1 MLQCCVCRCGPF
13 TVDVNA
19 HSMKVHDY
27 NGTGKWAREAI
38 VSRYLEHAARL
49 GVEQP
54 LLLKPVELVRGE
66 EHWIYPVMDQVITG
80 IRSGD
85 AACMV
90 IGVELLEKDR
100 KFPFGANLKARTAR
114 ALRQAETSPS
124 LAERLRRRIVSM
136 LLEGNVPREYREYA
150 KLLRKIGFEKWWPRL
165 CEGVPKE
172 NSYAMRYFNYFRL
185 VHEQSAAVVPHAR

>member
-1 MLQCCVCRCGPF
+1 MVFWSGHLH
-13 TVDVNA
+13 VNA

-38 VSRYLEHAARL
+38 VSRYLEYAARL

-80 IRSGD
+80 IHSGD
-85 AACMV
+85 AACVV
-90 IGVELLEKDR
+90 IGVEFLEEDR
-100 KFPFGANLKARTAR
+100 NFPFGANLKSRTAR
-114 ALRQAETSPS
+114 ALRQGEISPS

-136 LLEGNVPREYREYA
+136 LVEGNVPREYREYA
-150 KLLRKIGFEKWWPRL
+150 RLLRKIGFDKWWPRL
-165 CEGVPKE
+165 SEQVPKE
-172 NSYAMRYFNYFRL
+172 NPYALRYFNYFRL
-185 VHEQSAAVVPHAR
+185 VHERSAAVVPHAR